1 MMPQVLNIFIYAQAY
16 AQAFFILIFCKEA
29 EVAGLNV

>member
-1 MMPQVLNIFIYAQAY
+1 MLQASKKFISPAAY